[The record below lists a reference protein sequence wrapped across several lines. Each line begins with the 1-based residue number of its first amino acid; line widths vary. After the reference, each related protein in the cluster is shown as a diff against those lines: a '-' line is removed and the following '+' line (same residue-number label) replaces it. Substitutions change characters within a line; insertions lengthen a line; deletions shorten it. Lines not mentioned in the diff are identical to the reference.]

1 MLNSQ
6 TGLTVISRFLLA
18 RLAMDEILAAT
29 STRQG
34 RRTLDRMTNGLGI
47 QDAYNTT
54 LGRIRQQDQ
63 SKSRLGMAVLMWVS
77 RCERPLQSEE
87 LRHAL
92 GVDLGAEGFTIDN
105 VPSVRTVLGCT
116 LGLVT
121 IDENTSTVR
130 LLHLTLQEHLGV
142 SPTIFETPQ
151 SLMAEICLTYL
162 DSPSVQRPRPNL
174 HKALEE
180 SPFLE
185 YATRFWGTHA
195 AREVTEQVKSRALRL
210 LDGYENHVSVAIFWR
225 ERIRESYSEWDVHGI
240 SGLHCIAFWGIVEIA
255 IAMLEKK
262 KWDVNGRD
270 SKGDTPLM
278 WAVRYSND
286 RVVEELLKQGD
297 IRSNMAIRHGR
308 TVFSFAAEAG
318 NEGAAKLLLERGS
331 VSPDLSDNNGRTPLS
346 FAASGGHEGV
356 VKLLLERS
364 DANSNSPDR
373 SGRTP
378 LSYAVL
384 GEYEDV
390 TKLLLDHNNVH
401 PDSWDY
407 NRRTH
412 APLPAL
418 GGLEGVG
425 NLVPECSRVDT
436 NSPVPSGRS
445 PVSSYASLGYRGAI
459 HPPLGLSGANLN
471 SSGDYRPT
479 LLPYATRMGRWSE
492 VRFWS
497 EDRSADCDW
506 WGNCDRMPT
515 SITDKITSYQEVT
528 NPPLAGGNLSSRS
541 ADGSPLS
548 NPKKSVW
555 AMVRNMGRQSRQS
568 GRGFGKPG
576 WIRWKLWGAANAGR
590 YPDNRQAKS

>member
-1 MLNSQ
+1 M
-6 TGLTVISRFLLA
+6 
-18 RLAMDEILAAT
+18 
-29 STRQG
+29 
-34 RRTLDRMTNGLGI
+34 
-47 QDAYNTT
+47 
-54 LGRIRQQDQ
+54 
-63 SKSRLGMAVLMWVS
+63 
-77 RCERPLQSEE
+77 QSEE

-105 VPSVRTVLGCT
+105 VPSVGTVLGCT

-130 LLHLTLQEHLGV
+130 LLHLTLQEHLGA
-142 SPTIFETPQ
+142 SHALFETPQ
-151 SLMAEICLTYL
+151 SMMAEICLTYL
-162 DSPSVQRPRPNL
+162 DSPSVRRPRPNL

-210 LDGYENHVSVAIFWR
+210 LDGYENHVSFAIFWR

-240 SGLHCIAFWGIVEIA
+240 SGLHCIAFWGIAEIA

-278 WAVRYSND
+278 WAVRYGND
-286 RVVEELLKQGD
+286 RVVGELLKQGD

-308 TVFSFAAEAG
+308 TVLSFAAEAG
-318 NEGAAKLLLERGS
+318 NEGAAKLLLES

-356 VKLLLERS
+356 VKLLLEPS

-384 GEYEDV
+384 GGYEGV
-390 TKLLLDHNNVH
+390 AKLLLDHNNVH

-412 APLPAL
+412 LPLPAL
-418 GGLEGVG
+418 GGLGGVG
-425 NLVPECSRVDT
+425 NLVPECSRADP
-436 NSPVPSGRS
+436 NSPVPRGRS
-445 PVSSYASLGYRGAI
+445 PVSSYASLGYRDAI
-459 HPPLGLSGANLN
+459 HPLLGLSGPDLN
-471 SSGDYRPT
+471 SSGDCRPT

-515 SITDKITSYQEVT
+515 SITDEITSHQEVT
-528 NPPLAGGNLSSRS
+528 HPPPGGNVSLRP
-541 ADGSPLS
+541 AAGFPLS
-548 NPKKSVW
+548 NPKRSVW
-555 AMVRNMGRQSRQS
+555 AMVRNMGRQFRQS
-568 GRGFGKPG
+568 SHSFKKPRSV
-576 WIRWKLWGAANAGR
+576 RWKLWGAAKAGR
-590 YPDNRQAKS
+590 YPDNRQKS